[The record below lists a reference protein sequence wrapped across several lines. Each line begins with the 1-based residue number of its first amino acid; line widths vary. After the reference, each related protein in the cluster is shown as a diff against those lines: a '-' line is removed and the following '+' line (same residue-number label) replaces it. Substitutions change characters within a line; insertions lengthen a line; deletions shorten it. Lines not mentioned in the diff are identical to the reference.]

1 MPWPRAA
8 QRVLIVL
15 AAGLLTLGAV
25 LGGKAARRPTA
36 VSVPDDPSLDVR
48 LDLNKA
54 PPLDLETLPGVGTSL
69 AARIE
74 AYRVKH
80 GPFRTVDELR
90 QVPGF
95 GDKLVQTLRPLVAV
109 R

>member
-15 AAGLLTLGAV
+15 AAALLALGLV
-25 LGGKAARRPTA
+25 LGRHDARRLTP
-36 VSVPDDPSLDVR
+36 VVVPDDQR
-48 LDLNKA
+48 LEIRLELNSA
-54 PPLDLETLPGVGTSL
+54 TRADFETLPGVGASL
-69 AARIE
+69 AGRID
-74 AYRVKH
+74 AYRSTH
-80 GPFRTVDELR
+80 GPFRSIDDLL

-95 GDKLVQTLRPLVAV
+95 GEKLVATLRPLVTV